1 MYYDALRKRVHEA
14 KIARMAATVKELD
27 ITTKIAPCYLDLH
40 QQLTTGNVETV
51 NLPGGR
57 GSCKSSFVSLEIV
70 DKMMHDPD
78 ANGVVFRRVAATMRD
93 SVYSQ
98 IAWAIAELG
107 VMDKWRGS
115 ISPMMFT
122 YIPTGQQII
131 FRGLDDPLK
140 IKSIKPRRG
149 IFKFVWF
156 EELAE
161 IPGMNTV
168 RSVLQ
173 SVARGG
179 EGFIVFNS
187 FNPPQSRN
195 HWANLYINEP
205 APNAVTLHTN
215 YTMVPSAW
223 LGERFIAEAE
233 RLKATNELAYRHEY
247 MGEATGTGGEV
258 FPNIKTREITDAE
271 IDMLDYFY
279 TGIDFGFA
287 ADPAAVIRLAYKAK
301 TEEIFMVDEIYQR
314 GLSNAELGEAIKAKG
329 WARDKKGLWHLMY
342 ADNAEPKS
350 IADLDNAGLMVHGAP
365 KRAGSVN
372 YGIKWLQR
380 RNIIIDPRRT
390 PNANREFT
398 GYEYRKTKDG
408 EYLADVPDKDNHLID
423 ATRYALCEYIR
434 DRFSQA

>member
-14 KIARMAATVKELD
+14 KIARTAAAVEGLD
-27 ITTKIAPCYLDLH
+27 ITTKIAPCYLNLH
-40 QQLTTGNVETV
+40 QQLATGGIETV

-70 DKMMHDPD
+70 DRMMQDPE

-93 SVYSQ
+93 SVYTQ
-98 IAWAIAELG
+98 VAWAIAELG

-115 ISPMMFT
+115 ISPMMYT

-149 IFKFVWF
+149 IFKYVWF

-161 IPGMNTV
+161 IPGVNTV

-179 EGFIVFNS
+179 DGFMVFNS

-195 HWANLYINEP
+195 NWANLYVDEP
-205 APNAVTLHTN
+205 NPKAVKFHTN
-215 YTMVPSAW
+215 YTMVPPEW

-258 FPNIKTREITDAE
+258 FPNIIAREITDAE
-271 IDMLDYFY
+271 IAQLDYIY
-279 TGIDFGFA
+279 TGVDFGFA

-301 TEEIFMVDEIYQR
+301 TGEIFMLDEIYQR
-314 GLSNAELGEAIKAKG
+314 GLSNAALCEAIKAKG
-329 WARDKKGLWHLMY
+329 WARDKKGLWHLIY
-342 ADNAEPKS
+342 ADSAEPKS
-350 IADLDNAGLMVHGAP
+350 IADLDNGGLYVHGAP
-365 KRAGSVN
+365 KKAGSVN

-380 RNIIIDPRRT
+380 KNIIIDPRRT
-390 PNANREFT
+390 PNAYKEFT
-398 GYEYRKTKDG
+398 GYEYRKSKDG
-408 EYLADVPDKDNHLID
+408 EILADVPDKDNHLID

-434 DRFSQA
+434 DRFDQA